1 MKQKYMIMNQKN
13 KTRNNR
19 KLGDQTM
26 KSIGCDIIKV
36 DRFKNFLEN
45 KKN

>member
-36 DRFKNFLEN
+36 GRFKNFLR
-45 KKN
+45 K